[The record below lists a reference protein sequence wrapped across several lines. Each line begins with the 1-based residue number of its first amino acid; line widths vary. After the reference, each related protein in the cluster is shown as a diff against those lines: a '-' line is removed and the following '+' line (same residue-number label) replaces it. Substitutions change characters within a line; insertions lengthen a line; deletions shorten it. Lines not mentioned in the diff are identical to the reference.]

1 MAVKA
6 DYRLVPTVEQT
17 SVATATSCLI
27 ADDHPAVL
35 DSISRYLAASGLTIA
50 ATAANGDD
58 AVRKLEQLR
67 PTVAVLDIHMPGLNG
82 LTLIERARAAAPE
95 TATIVYTGDADRGVM
110 TDVLDAGAR
119 GFVLKEAPLVDL
131 VRAIEMA
138 ASGSIYVDPSLTW
151 TLLHGPEVVL
161 SERER
166 QVLRLV
172 GDGLSNDEIAGELF
186 ISSDTVRAHLSKACR
201 KLGARTRTQAVVTAL
216 RLSLIG

>member
-1 MAVKA
+1 V
-6 DYRLVPTVEQT
+6 RVT
-17 SVATATSCLI
+17 SDTASTAAISCLI
-27 ADDHPAVL
+27 ADDHPAVV
-35 DSISRYLAASGLTIA
+35 DSISRYLAASGMTIC
-50 ATAANGDD
+50 ATASNGDD
-58 AVRKLEQLR
+58 ALRKLERCR
-67 PTVAVLDIHMPGLNG
+67 PQVAVLDIHMPGVNG
-82 LTLIERARAAAPE
+82 AALIEQAKKISPE
-95 TATIVYTGDADRGVM
+95 TAAIVYTGDADRGGM

-138 ASGSIYVDPSLTW
+138 ADGSMYIDPSLTW

-172 GDGLSNDEIAGELF
+172 AEGMSNDQVAGQLF

-216 RLSLIG
+216 RLQLIG